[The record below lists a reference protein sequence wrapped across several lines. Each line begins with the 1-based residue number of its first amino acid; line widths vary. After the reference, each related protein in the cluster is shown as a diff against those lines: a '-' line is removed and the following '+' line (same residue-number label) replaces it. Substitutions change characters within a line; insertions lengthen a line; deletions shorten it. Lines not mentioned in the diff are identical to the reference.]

1 MAEGRRRPG
10 TTMTREEVEKIFDT
24 YGPMVLRRA
33 RTLLGDE
40 DEAKDVMQEV
50 FMKALSEHPQFEVS
64 AQAASWLYRV
74 TTNMC
79 LNQLRNTKRRR
90 ILVMENAPK
99 EASITGDSEL
109 AVLARQLLA
118 DADESWSRA
127 AVMVHVD
134 GMSYQEASEA
144 LGVSTRS
151 VSNFLTRFRTYALER
166 MRRAS

>member
-50 FMKALSEHPQFEVS
+50 FMKALSEHPRFEVS

>member
-1 MAEGRRRPG
+1 
-10 TTMTREEVEKIFDT
+10 MTREEVERIFDA

-50 FMKALSEHPQFEVS
+50 FMKALTEHPKFEVS

-74 TTNMC
+74 TTNTC
-79 LNQLRNTKRRR
+79 LNQLRNSRRR
-90 ILVMENAPK
+90 RALVQERAP
-99 EASITGDSEL
+99 EEPALTGDSEL
-109 AVLARQLLA
+109 ALLARQLLA
-118 DADESWSRA
+118 EADERWARA

-151 VSNFLTRFRTYALER
+151 VSNFLTRFRTFALER
-166 MRRAS
+166 LRRAS